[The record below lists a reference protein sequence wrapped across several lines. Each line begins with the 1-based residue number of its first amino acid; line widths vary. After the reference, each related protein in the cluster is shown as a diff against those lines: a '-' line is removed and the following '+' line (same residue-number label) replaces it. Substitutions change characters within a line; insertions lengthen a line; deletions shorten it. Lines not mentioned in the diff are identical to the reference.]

1 MCLLFKLLSLG
12 LSVLMKTDLRVIYE
26 SLFSDSEK
34 HKGFLQFIS
43 PALGSTY
50 HLSEAQQIFVGWM
63 DGSLSILPV
72 VLSNICLLLKYLTN
86 HGICILDKR
95 LGGGKVFGQ
104 EVQKVIKQ
112 KSSHDWS

>member
-1 MCLLFKLLSLG
+1 M
-12 LSVLMKTDLRVIYE
+12 D
-26 SLFSDSEK
+26 
-34 HKGFLQFIS
+34 
-43 PALGSTY
+43 
-50 HLSEAQQIFVGWM
+50 GWM

-104 EVQKVIKQ
+104 EVRKVIKQ
-112 KSSHDWS
+112 KSSHDWYPRSAPGHQGKSPELILGPVLQGWSGHVCDSYRTLLNLQPLFHQS